1 MVSTNALKTNERVPY
16 NIMRILQ
23 LVTTR
28 QRRGAEVFATDL
40 SDALAKRGH
49 EVTILGLS
57 PCPEDVLSP
66 RSANALDLRSTGNGR
81 LHLSRVFELR
91 DTLRTLRPDIIQANG
106 GTAMKYAALALR
118 LFPNGSP
125 LVYRSI
131 GFSSDWLRLPG
142 QRRWNGWL
150 MSRASQT
157 VTVSHTSRR
166 DLIHTYGIRPD
177 KVSVIYRGVN
187 TEEFYARDQGRLRL
201 EQEGIPSDAFILF
214 HAGSFSSEKNH
225 AGLLE
230 IAHHV
235 RRSIPTTHVVLAGDG
250 SLRRQIESSAPHYV
264 HFLGIRSDVS
274 TLMAG
279 SDVFVLPSHTEGLP
293 GTVLEA
299 GLQGVP
305 SVAYDVGGVRE
316 VVEDGVTGRVIK
328 RGDAESAAK
337 AIIRLF
343 ESPDQRNTLGEA
355 ARQKVIKNHS
365 LDASCDAF
373 EALYFGILSNTV
385 ANA

>member
-1 MVSTNALKTNERVPY
+1 
-16 NIMRILQ
+16 MRILQ

-40 SDALAKRGH
+40 SDTLVNRGH
-49 EVTILGLS
+49 EVTIMGLY
-57 PCPEDVLSP
+57 PCPDDALCP
-66 RSANALDLRSTGNGR
+66 REASVLDLRSSGNSR
-81 LHLSRVFELR
+81 LSLARVFELR
-91 DTLRTLRPDIIQANG
+91 NALRSLRPDIIQANG
-106 GTAMKYAALALR
+106 GTALKYGTLALKM
-118 LFPNGSP
+118 FPQGGP

-142 QRRWNGWL
+142 QRRWNSWL
-150 MSRASQT
+150 MKRAFHL
-157 VTVSHTSRR
+157 VTVSHASRK
-166 DLIHTYGIRPD
+166 DLINTYGLCPD
-177 KVSVIYRGVN
+177 KVSVVYRGIDIADVY
-187 TEEFYARDQGRLRL
+187 TREQGRAEFERV
-201 EQEGIPSDAFILF
+201 GIPDDAFIIF
-214 HAGSFSSEKNH
+214 HAGSFSAEKNH

-230 IAHHV
+230 IA
-235 RRSIPTTHVVLAGDG
+235 RRVKELVPKVYLVLAGDG
-250 SLRRQIESSAPHYV
+250 PLRKQIEASAPPYV
-264 HFLGIRSDVS
+264 RFLGVRSDISMLV
-274 TLMAG
+274 AG
-279 SDVFVLPSHTEGLP
+279 SDVFVLPSNTEGLP

-316 VVEDGVTGRVIK
+316 VVEDGVTGHLIK
-328 RGDAESAAK
+328 HGDVKSAAC
-337 AIIRLF
+337 AIIRLY
-343 ESPDQRNTLGEA
+343 ESPDERDTLGEA